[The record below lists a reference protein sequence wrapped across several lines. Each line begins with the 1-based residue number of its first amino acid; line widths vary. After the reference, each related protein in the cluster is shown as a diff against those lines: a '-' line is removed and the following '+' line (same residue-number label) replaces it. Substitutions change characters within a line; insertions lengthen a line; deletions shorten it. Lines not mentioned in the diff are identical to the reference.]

1 MINKKLPNQPMLF
14 DANEFKMHPK
24 AYERLRG
31 SWQGLFR
38 ESILQLMPVEKIE
51 GHFSGIDGCPTKE
64 LYSMCGLIF
73 IKEFMDWTIEE
84 AIEAYSYH
92 ADIQYALNLSLLD
105 VYVSKRT
112 VFRYQALLVDND
124 LAGQIMTDVTNAL
137 IEKLELK
144 IDKQRLDSTHIES
157 DMATFGRTQ
166 LLTTSI
172 KRFLTQLKR
181 HNRPGYDALDEE
193 LRNRYE
199 KSPYQLFGGKKR
211 TDDDKRLLREQIIQD
226 VYDLITQFAETESHR
241 SSYRDLVMVFDQ
253 QCEIIPTEND
263 EESFTIELK
272 KSPGGNVICNPSDP
286 DATYD
291 GKKGAGYQAQLS
303 ETCSEENDVQLIT
316 SCIPQTA
323 CESDANAVKTVIE
336 DLKENGLLPDELT
349 ADTAY
354 GSDEN
359 QQLCEEEGVE
369 LVSPVPG
376 KRPENADGVN
386 SADFEVDDDGEVIS
400 CPMCRPPVM
409 STSGKTADGETVTMA
424 FMNPQQ
430 CSDCLY
436 REDCP
441 SKDDGKGRQCVEF
454 TDKERRLATR
464 RRHEETDE
472 FREKYRIRSGI
483 EATNSVL
490 KRVTGLARLRVRG
503 QAKVFHSILLKV
515 AGWNVLQA
523 ARALRLRARAQNGQV
538 ASNSGIP
545 HAVLSPY
552 LTAKSTQ
559 NPFTSFLKAPP
570 PFFRNRSSL
579 YSSLAN

>member
-1 MINKKLPNQPMLF
+1 
-14 DANEFKMHPK
+14 
-24 AYERLRG
+24 
-31 SWQGLFR
+31 
-38 ESILQLMPVEKIE
+38 
-51 GHFSGIDGCPTKE
+51 
-64 LYSMCGLIF
+64 
-73 IKEFMDWTIEE
+73 
-84 AIEAYSYH
+84 
-92 ADIQYALNLSLLD
+92 
-105 VYVSKRT
+105 
-112 VFRYQALLVDND
+112 
-124 LAGQIMTDVTNAL
+124 MTDVTNAL
-137 IEKLELK
+137 VKKLELK

-181 HNRPGYDALDEE
+181 HNQLGYDALDEE
-193 LRNRYE
+193 LRKRYE

-211 TDDDKRLLREQIIQD
+211 TDDQKRLLREQIIQD

-241 SSYRDLVMVFDQ
+241 SSYKNLVIIFDQ

-272 KSPGGNVICNPSDP
+272 KSPGGDVICNPSDP

-291 GKKGAGYQAQLS
+291 GKKGAGYQTQLS
-303 ETCSEENDVQLIT
+303 ETCSEENDVQLVM
-316 SCIPQTA
+316 SAIPQTA
-323 CESDANAVKTVIE
+323 CESDANAIETVIE
-336 DLKENGLLPDELT
+336 DLKENDLLPDEMT

-376 KRPENADGVN
+376 KRPKSADGVN
-386 SADFEVDDDGEVIS
+386 SADFKVDDDGEVTS
-400 CPMCRPPVM
+400 CPMCQPPVM
-409 STSGKTADGETVTMA
+409 STSGKTAAGETVTMA

-430 CSDCLY
+430 CSECLH

-441 SKDDGKGRQCVEF
+441 SKDDGKGRQSVEF
-454 TDKERRLATR
+454 TDKERRLAR
-464 RRHEETDE
+464 RRRQEETEE

-490 KRVTGLARLRVRG
+490 KRVTGLGRLRVRG
-503 QAKVFHSILLKV
+503 RAKVFHSILLKV
-515 AGWNVLQA
+515 TGWNVLQA
-523 ARALRLRARAQNGQV
+523 ARALRLRARVQNGQV

-545 HAVLSPY
+545 YATLSPY
-552 LTAKSTQ
+552 FTTRLTQ
-559 NPFTSFLKAPP
+559 NFFISFSKAFSL
-570 PFFRNRSSL
+570 FFRNRPFL
-579 YSSLAN
+579 MFPTLRGQ